1 MADYVRLHNGNT
13 IKQSTRKSLKPYGAC
28 LVIGPNRPSQ
38 LYASPSHFGS
48 HLVQGQSQQP
58 NFGSANA
65 EYKHIEEGID
75 GSFGMMELL
84 AAFWLG
90 RLAAMSRR
98 VNIH

>member
-1 MADYVRLHNGNT
+1 MGHAWL
-13 IKQSTRKSLKPYGAC
+13 LA
-28 LVIGPNRPSQ
+28 PNRPSQ

-48 HLVQGQSQQP
+48 QLVQGQSHQP

-75 GSFGMMELL
+75 GSFGTMELL

>member
-1 MADYVRLHNGNT
+1 MGHVWLSAPTGQANFMP
-13 IKQSTRKSLKPYGAC
+13 QS
-28 LVIGPNRPSQ
+28 
-38 LYASPSHFGS
+38 
-48 HLVQGQSQQP
+48 VQGQSHQP

-98 VNIH
+98 VSLLLHPLTVLCFGLSHPKQQYLLNCSFDYKFV